1 MDDHKHELTSPML
14 SADRWK
20 KSMKQV
26 FPLYKQLNGEINW
39 LTNSQNILPI
49 L

>member
-1 MDDHKHELTSPML
+1 MHGHNHESTSPML
-14 SADRWK
+14 SADKWK
-20 KSMKQV
+20 KSTKQA
-26 FPLYKQLNGEINW
+26 FPLYKQLTGEINW